1 MATGE
6 INNTIKEKLEKAR
19 KELLDLGFRNHLINY
34 RELKTKGIHIIDELS
49 EQLYEILVLQGK
61 TMYFLSDP
69 TKDQKNG
76 ESQEL
81 DFFDLVQPENDDD
94 EKVADRHKDNKI
106 QTPHSSKRLQR
117 RLLNTYY
124 TARTHIQE
132 RGVNVLYLA
141 LGMLHWYEDENSE
154 KLRRSPLIL
163 VPIEISRSDA
173 QSKFK
178 VRYTGEE
185 VGGNLSLQAK
195 FKMDFGLEIPIPEE
209 TEEINISKYFQSVS
223 KKIRNQKRW
232 KVEEN
237 EQGIGFFSFNKF
249 LMYNDLDHENWPEG
263 CKPSQNKIIQS
274 VLEEGFSEPDPIISK
289 NDHID
294 EFLDPKDL
302 NQVVDADSSQ
312 IIAIS
317 DVNQGRNL
325 VIQGP
330 PGTGKSQTITNIIAE
345 AIALDKRV
353 LFVSEKMAALEVV
366 KRKLDDVGLGMA
378 CLELHS
384 HKSNKK
390 SFLAELEKTLNLD
403 KPVSKN
409 GDFDIEALKK
419 NRDELNRYCFAVNE
433 VMGKSGVTPFQAY
446 GKILKIK
453 NKLGAISSPKIERNV
468 LLPLDQSTFRRRLDS
483 IEKLEAQIKRI
494 GRPIDHPFWGSNIT
508 VHIPSHNDEI
518 KSEIETV
525 LDCLDK
531 IRESQND
538 LSVYFGLS
546 LSENWQEGKI
556 LLKAS
561 EIALKAPKN
570 IGKVAIQDESWI
582 EKQQELKHFIDTGQR
597 ITELKSTYG
606 SRIINEAWGEEVL
619 EIRKSLV
626 AKGDKWWRFFSRD
639 YWRAKNALAGLMVE
653 KLPKELETQLDLV
666 GAILEYQR
674 LEPILKDYEEL
685 GEELFQ
691 DLYNGEKSSWENL
704 KQINEWLFNTHT
716 EILEEGIPSKFLS
729 FFDEQFDK
737 EKVHDKK
744 ESLKKEKG
752 KYTDTVRSLFDR
764 LKFDDKKRF
773 DGEGFWSQDYITHS
787 NMFEIQLS
795 NVEKLSE
802 VSSLN
807 HGLFELKEE
816 GLQEVEAIACEWKP
830 AGNHLGDLFELNWLE
845 AFLEKTLKERKEL
858 SGFSSESHWRKIK
871 KFRDLDEQLLRQ
883 NRAELAYKHWENLPD
898 SVGLGEVGLLKK
910 EFNKK
915 RRHLPIRQL
924 IEKAGNAIQAIKPVF
939 MMSPLSVSTYLP
951 PGTIN
956 FDLVIFDEAS
966 QVRPVDAF
974 SPLLR
979 ADQAVVVG
987 DSKQLPPTS
996 FFDVELELEDEEEQ
1010 SQAADMESILGLFEG
1025 MGAPSRMLRWHYR
1038 SEHESLIAVSNYEFY
1053 NNDLVLFPSPDVE
1066 RNNTGIK
1073 YHYLSNTYYEP
1084 GRGKSYN
1091 RLEAKA
1097 VARAVLDHAQK
1108 NSGLSLGVAA
1118 FSKSQMKVIQDELE
1132 ILRRKDSSYEYFFN
1146 AHPEEPFFI
1155 KNLENVQ
1162 GDERDIILISI
1173 GYGKTEDGYVSM
1185 NFGPLNHDGGERRL
1199 NVLITRARKRCE
1211 IFTNLL
1217 PQDIDTNRTQAKGM
1231 IALKRYLKYARTG
1244 ELDLPKSTDKEAD
1257 SLFEEDVAHELRQHG
1272 YEIEHQVG
1280 SAGFLIDLG
1289 VLHPENSSE
1298 FILGIECDGASYHS
1312 AKSARDRD
1320 RIRQQVLE
1328 RIGWTIYRIW
1338 STDWFKNKEKE
1349 VGKLLQ
1355 KIDWLLARKDD
1366 GIDKDAKEE
1375 LSELQNPSFTRISEE
1390 NPIKENLSNP
1400 YQTVDITNVTE
1411 LTSSYSHKYG
1421 SYNSYE
1427 ALVEIISNVE
1437 APIHK
1442 ELLMKKVADHLGY
1455 GRLGRK
1461 IKTRILSAINSVED
1475 KGVIYSKSEFIY
1487 SKNSKIKVRDRSSLT
1502 SEYREIT
1509 HIAPEEIQK
1518 ALLIL
1523 IEKSFGA
1530 EEEDLIKESGA
1541 LLGYSRIT
1549 QNIYDVI
1556 QSNLE
1561 KLIEKNQVHL
1571 ENNKVFINNE
1581 N

>member
-1 MATGE
+1 MATKE
-6 INNTIKEKLEKAR
+6 LSNTIKGKLEKAR

-49 EQLYEILVLQGK
+49 EQLYKILVLQGK

-81 DFFDLVQPENDDD
+81 NFFDLVQPEDNDE
-94 EKVADRHKDNKI
+94 EKIADRHKDNKI

-178 VRYTGEE
+178 VQYTGEE
-185 VGGNLSLQAK
+185 IGGNLSLQAK
-195 FKMDFGLEIPIPEE
+195 LKMDFGLDIPIPDE

-263 CKPSQNKIIQS
+263 CKPSQNQIIQS
-274 VLEEGFSEPDPIISK
+274 VLEEGFSEPDSIISK

-345 AIALDKRV
+345 AIALDKKV

-366 KRKLDDVGLGMA
+366 KRRLDDVGLGMA

-390 SFLAELEKTLNLD
+390 LFLEELEKTLNLD
-403 KPVSKN
+403 KPVSN
-409 GDFDIEALKK
+409 NSDFNIEALKK
-419 NRDELNRYCFAVNE
+419 NRDELNSYCTAVNE
-433 VMGKSGVTPFQAY
+433 VMGKSSVTPFQAY

-453 NKLGAISSPKIERNV
+453 NKLGAIATPKIERDV
-468 LLPLDQSTFRRRLDS
+468 LLQLDQTNFRKRLDS

-518 KSEIETV
+518 KSEIENA
-525 LDCLDK
+525 LDSLDK
-531 IRESQND
+531 IRESQNG
-538 LSVYFGLS
+538 LSEHFGLN
-546 LSENWQEGKI
+546 LSENWQEGKN
-556 LLKAS
+556 LLTAS
-561 EIALKAPKN
+561 EIALKAPRNIDQVTIKN
-570 IGKVAIQDESWI
+570 ESWV
-582 EKQQELKHFIDTGQR
+582 EKQQDLKRFINTGQR
-597 ITELKSTYG
+597 IAELKSTYG
-606 SRIINEAWGEEVL
+606 SEIINEAWEEEVL

-626 AKGDKWWRFFSRD
+626 AKGEKWWRFFSRD
-639 YWRAKNALAGLMVE
+639 YWRAKNTLAGLMVD

-674 LEPILKDYEEL
+674 LKPILEEYSEI
-685 GEELFQ
+685 GKKLFQ
-691 DLYNGEKSSWENL
+691 ALYKGEKSNWKNL
-704 KQINEWLFNTHT
+704 KQINEWLFKTHS
-716 EILEEGIPSKFLS
+716 EVLEEIPPNFLS
-729 FFDEQFDK
+729 FFSKPFDK
-737 EKVHDKK
+737 ENVHEKK
-744 ESLKKEKG
+744 ETLRKEKD
-752 KYTDTVRSLFDR
+752 KYTVAVQTLFKS
-764 LKFDDKKRF
+764 LKFDDTKKFER
-773 DGEGFWSQDYITHS
+773 EGFWSQDYLTHS
-787 NMFEIQLS
+787 NMFELQLS
-795 NVEKLSE
+795 NVERLSE
-802 VSSLN
+802 IASLN

-816 GLQEVEAIACEWKP
+816 GLQEVETIACEWKP

-845 AFLEKTLKERKEL
+845 AYLENTLEERKEL

-883 NRAELAYKHWENLPD
+883 NRAELAYKHWKNLPD
-898 SVGLGEVGLLKK
+898 SVGLGEVGLLKR

-915 RRHLPIRQL
+915 RRHMPIRKL
-924 IEKAGNAIQAIKPVF
+924 IEKAGNAIQATKPIF

-956 FDLVIFDEAS
+956 FDLVVFDEAS

-1066 RNNTGIK
+1066 RSNTGIK
-1073 YHYLSNTYYEP
+1073 YHYLPDAYYEP
-1084 GRGKSYN
+1084 GRGKSFN

-1097 VARAVLDHAQK
+1097 VAQAVLEHAK
-1108 NSGLSLGVAA
+1108 NNSGLSLGIAA

-1162 GDERDIILISI
+1162 GDERDIIFISL

-1244 ELDLPKSTDKEAD
+1244 ELDLPKSTHKEAD
-1257 SLFEEDVAHELRQHG
+1257 SQFEEDVAHELRQHG
-1272 YEIEHQVG
+1272 YEVEHQVG

-1289 VLHPENSSE
+1289 VSHPENSSE
-1298 FILGIECDGASYHS
+1298 FVLGIECDGASYHS
-1312 AKSARDRD
+1312 ARSARDRD

-1328 RIGWTIYRIW
+1328 RIGWNIYRIW

-1349 VGKLLQ
+1349 VEKLLQ

-1366 GIDKDAKEE
+1366 GNDKDVKEE
-1375 LSELQNPSFTRISEE
+1375 LSELHNPSFTRIAEE
-1390 NPIKENLSNP
+1390 KPANENLSHP
-1400 YQTVDITNVTE
+1400 YQTADITNVTE
-1411 LTSSYSHKYG
+1411 LTSSYSCKYG
-1421 SYNSYE
+1421 NYNSYE
-1427 ALVEIISNVE
+1427 ALVEIISKVE

-1461 IKTRILSAINSVED
+1461 IRTRILSAINSVES
-1475 KGVIYSKSEFIY
+1475 KGVTYTKNEFIY
-1487 SKNSKIKVRDRSSLT
+1487 RKNSKIIVRDRSSLS
-1502 SEYREIT
+1502 SEYRDIT
-1509 HIAPEEIQK
+1509 HISPEEIEK

-1523 IEKSFGA
+1523 IEKSFGT
-1530 EEEDLIKESGA
+1530 EEKDLIKEVGA

-1549 QNIYDVI
+1549 QNIYDM
-1556 QSNLE
+1556 
-1561 KLIEKNQVHL
+1561 IEKNLERLIDKNYVRL
-1571 ENNKVFINNE
+1571 ENKKAFINE